1 MGLTTNA
8 GAMKFAVNGAERMRI
23 NTTGNVGIGTATPN
37 TNLEIY
43 NTSPAISIKGSSE
56 ADTATLYLAT
66 PYTTASA
73 YKCAIIAKGT
83 SGWSRSYLHFCLN
96 NIADNT
102 YPAQNAGLN
111 NIRMTIRPDGNINF
125 YPEPFYINNTNGANY
140 SVNLNVACNTTYTP
154 ATATF
159 LTATVAD
166 GWNSLDTIITL
177 ACSSR
182 ANSGYYNESRMILDG
197 SYNTNSGRGTRGSYI
212 YWQSIDGA
220 GNWMTNAELYTN
232 TSPILNAVFNV
243 NGLVKSYGV
252 TLSSSK
258 EIKTNLRDIY
268 DPLDLIEKFQG
279 KHYFNLKTN
288 QKDFGLV
295 AEDVEQI
302 CPCLTSRT
310 EDTGVEIGIKYMN
323 LTAVLVEGI
332 KQLNGKVKTLE
343 NIIQQQSLIIQNI
356 QAQI

>member
-1 MGLTTNA
+1 MNTKEVMRLTSR
-8 GAMKFAVNGAERMRI
+8 GRLGI
-23 NTTGNVGIGTATPN
+23 NTTTPSELLDVNGNIKTSGNIISLGNVGIGTNNPVTTFDCRGTGYFQTVVIADIANIGNINNYQLRLNPPTSTNQYSSIQSTYVSSPTTYMPLVLNYNGGNVGIGSQYPN
-37 TNLEIY
+37 KNLEIY

-56 ADTATLYLAT
+56 ADTAILYLAT

-154 ATATF
+154 ATAAF

-197 SYNTNSGRGTRGSYI
+197 SYNTNFGRGTRGS
-212 YWQSIDGA
+212 
-220 GNWMTNAELYTN
+220 
-232 TSPILNAVFNV
+232 
-243 NGLVKSYGV
+243 
-252 TLSSSK
+252 
-258 EIKTNLRDIY
+258 
-268 DPLDLIEKFQG
+268 
-279 KHYFNLKTN
+279 
-288 QKDFGLV
+288 
-295 AEDVEQI
+295 
-302 CPCLTSRT
+302 
-310 EDTGVEIGIKYMN
+310 
-323 LTAVLVEGI
+323 
-332 KQLNGKVKTLE
+332 
-343 NIIQQQSLIIQNI
+343 
-356 QAQI
+356 